1 MQGNISCL
9 GGSNG
14 SINLSVTGGVPPYSY
29 LWNTSAITE
38 DITGLQAGNYSVLIT
53 DASGCTETVSV
64 ELTEPSTAL
73 TGVITDKTDVSVPGG
88 NDGSVTV
95 TASGGI
101 APYLYRLNSEAFQP
115 SGTFESLT
123 AGTYTVTIQ
132 DNSLCTFVVTVIVE
146 EPPTVLSV
154 SLVEHINVLCAGT
167 NTGSLTVSVA
177 GGTPPYQYSI
187 DGGPYQAMGVFGSL
201 GPGTYEITVRDA
213 VMSTESI
220 IASIT
225 EPMPLDVTLTETD
238 NICFGGEEGTISALV
253 NGGTGPYSYLWNTV
267 PAQNSPI
274 ATGLKAGTYNVIVTD
289 ANGCNASAEAII
301 GQPADA
307 MIVTVTGT
315 DNICAGTSSGTASAS
330 VSGGTPPYIWS
341 WNTSPVRTDPEI
353 FGLPAGNYIVTVT
366 DSKGCTGTASME
378 VYEAQ
383 ALSVEAEVVQASC
396 PDTPDGSVSLTITG
410 GMQPYNVI
418 WSDNVTT
425 QNRPGILPGTYE
437 VVVSDYNGCSG
448 SLTVE
453 VDFMATYNCLVIPDI
468 ITPNNDGHNDEWII
482 TNIDLYPDAEVRIFN
497 RWGKMIFRTKNI
509 SANPWDGRS
518 DGRLVP
524 TDSYQYILY
533 LNDGSAPRSGV
544 ISVIR

>member
-341 WNTSPVRTDPEI
+341 WNTSPYAPIRKSSAC
-353 FGLPAGNYIVTVT
+353 LP
-366 DSKGCTGTASME
+366 
-378 VYEAQ
+378 
-383 ALSVEAEVVQASC
+383 
-396 PDTPDGSVSLTITG
+396 
-410 GMQPYNVI
+410 VI
-418 WSDNVTT
+418 
-425 QNRPGILPGTYE
+425 ILLP
-437 VVVSDYNGCSG
+437 
-448 SLTVE
+448 
-453 VDFMATYNCLVIPDI
+453 
-468 ITPNNDGHNDEWII
+468 
-482 TNIDLYPDAEVRIFN
+482 
-497 RWGKMIFRTKNI
+497 
-509 SANPWDGRS
+509 
-518 DGRLVP
+518 
-524 TDSYQYILY
+524 
-533 LNDGSAPRSGV
+533 
-544 ISVIR
+544 

>member
-1 MQGNISCL
+1 
-9 GGSNG
+9 
-14 SINLSVTGGVPPYSY
+14 
-29 LWNTSAITE
+29 
-38 DITGLQAGNYSVLIT
+38 
-53 DASGCTETVSV
+53 
-64 ELTEPSTAL
+64 
-73 TGVITDKTDVSVPGG
+73 
-88 NDGSVTV
+88 
-95 TASGGI
+95 
-101 APYLYRLNSEAFQP
+101 
-115 SGTFESLT
+115 
-123 AGTYTVTIQ
+123 
-132 DNSLCTFVVTVIVE
+132 
-146 EPPTVLSV
+146 
-154 SLVEHINVLCAGT
+154 
-167 NTGSLTVSVA
+167 
-177 GGTPPYQYSI
+177 
-187 DGGPYQAMGVFGSL
+187 
-201 GPGTYEITVRDA
+201 
-213 VMSTESI
+213 
-220 IASIT
+220 
-225 EPMPLDVTLTETD
+225 
-238 NICFGGEEGTISALV
+238 
-253 NGGTGPYSYLWNTV
+253 
-267 PAQNSPI
+267 
-274 ATGLKAGTYNVIVTD
+274 
-289 ANGCNASAEAII
+289 
-301 GQPADA
+301 
-307 MIVTVTGT
+307 
-315 DNICAGTSSGTASAS
+315 
-330 VSGGTPPYIWS
+330 
-341 WNTSPVRTDPEI
+341 
-353 FGLPAGNYIVTVT
+353 
-366 DSKGCTGTASME
+366 ME